1 MSTQHQRMMNLP
13 GVTNMTAG
21 LEKIFSFSNYLTS
34 VRKGLLNEMVKKDA
48 FPEAEELLKIQLE
61 LDLALFEAQTKLAKL
76 AKPTLRLVKS

>member
-1 MSTQHQRMMNLP
+1 
-13 GVTNMTAG
+13 
-21 LEKIFSFSNYLTS
+21 
-34 VRKGLLNEMVKKDA
+34 MVKKDA